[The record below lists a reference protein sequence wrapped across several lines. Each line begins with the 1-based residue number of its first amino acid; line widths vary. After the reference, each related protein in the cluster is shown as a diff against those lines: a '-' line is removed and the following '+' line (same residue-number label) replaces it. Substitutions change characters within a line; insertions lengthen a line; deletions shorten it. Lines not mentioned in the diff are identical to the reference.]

1 MGLARTSPESAGD
14 RCFACS
20 RAISAADLAVYLYG
34 AWFHLPCYQRENNFP
49 NTSKSVLRGAPPQ
62 PAPSWSV
69 LRLIEWITDT
79 SPRVFPVGEGNPR
92 RVPLFPSSKDPV
104 AVELGRRG
112 GLKGG
117 KARAA
122 RLSPAQRAAIARRA
136 ARARWDAAKER

>member
-1 MGLARTSPESAGD
+1 MALARTSPEGAGD

-20 RAISAADLAVYLYG
+20 GAISTADLAVYLYG
-34 AWFHLPCYQRENNFP
+34 AWFHLSCYQRENNFP
-49 NTSKSVLRGAPPQ
+49 NTSRPVPRGAHPQ
-62 PAPSWSV
+62 PGPSWSV
-69 LRLIEWITDT
+69 MRLIQWITDT
-79 SPRVFPVGEGNPR
+79 SPRAFPA
-92 RVPLFPSSKDPV
+92 KDPV

>member
-1 MGLARTSPESAGD
+1 MSQTRETPESAGD

-20 RAISAADLAVYLYG
+20 GAISAADLAVYLYG

-49 NTSKSVLRGAPPQ
+49 NDVTGVPRAVRPVK
-62 PAPSWSV
+62 
-69 LRLIEWITDT
+69 RLIEWIADN
-79 SPRVFPVGEGNPR
+79 SPRP
-92 RVPLFPSSKDPV
+92 PSTKDPV

-122 RLSPAQRAAIARRA
+122 RLSPAQRASIARRA
-136 ARARWDAAKER
+136 ARARWAATKER

>member
-1 MGLARTSPESAGD
+1 MAQPRTSPESASD

-20 RAISAADLAVYLYG
+20 GAISAADLAVYLYG
-34 AWFHLPCYQRENNFP
+34 AWFHLPCYERENNFP
-49 NTSKSVLRGAPPQ
+49 NDPKPVPRGARRQ
-62 PAPSWSV
+62 SGPSWSV
-69 LRLIEWITDT
+69 MRLIQWITDT
-79 SPRVFPVGEGNPR
+79 SPRP
-92 RVPLFPSSKDPV
+92 PSLKDPV

-117 KARAA
+117 RVRAA

>member
-1 MGLARTSPESAGD
+1 MGQPRETPESAGD

-20 RAISAADLAVYLYG
+20 DAISESDLAVYLYG

-49 NTSKSVLRGAPPQ
+49 NDARSVPRAVRPKPVPP
-62 PAPSWSV
+62 PAMR
-69 LRLIEWITDT
+69 RLIDWITDT
-79 SPRVFPVGEGNPR
+79 TPT
-92 RVPLFPSSKDPV
+92 VPLFKDPV

-122 RLSPAQRAAIARRA
+122 RLTPAQRAAIARRA
-136 ARARWDAAKER
+136 ARARWAPKKER

>member
-1 MGLARTSPESAGD
+1 MAQTREAPESAGD

-20 RAISAADLAVYLYG
+20 GAISASDLAVYLYG
-34 AWFHLPCYQRENNFP
+34 AWFHLPCYQRETNFP
-49 NTSKSVLRGAPPQ
+49 NDATAVPRAFRPVK
-62 PAPSWSV
+62 
-69 LRLIEWITDT
+69 RLIEWINDT
-79 SPRVFPVGEGNPR
+79 TPRVS
-92 RVPLFPSSKDPV
+92 PLKDPV

-136 ARARWDAAKER
+136 ARARWAR

>member
-1 MGLARTSPESAGD
+1 MGQTRAKPESAGD

-20 RAISAADLAVYLYG
+20 GAMSEPDLAVYLYG

-49 NTSKSVLRGAPPQ
+49 IDAPPRAIQ
-62 PAPSWSV
+62 PV
-69 LRLIEWITDT
+69 RRLIEWITDR
-79 SPRVFPVGEGNPR
+79 SPRP
-92 RVPLFPSSKDPV
+92 PSTKDPV

-122 RLSPAQRAAIARRA
+122 RLTPAQRVAIARRA
-136 ARARWDAAKER
+136 ARARWAATKER

>member
-1 MGLARTSPESAGD
+1 MPQTRETIESAGD

-20 RAISAADLAVYLYG
+20 GAISAPDLAVYLYG

-49 NTSKSVLRGAPPQ
+49 NDAPTVPRTVQ
-62 PAPSWSV
+62 PV
-69 LRLIEWITDT
+69 KRLIEWITEH
-79 SPRVFPVGEGNPR
+79 SPRS
-92 RVPLFPSSKDPV
+92 PSTKDPV

-122 RLSPAQRAAIARRA
+122 RLSPAQRASIARRA
-136 ARARWDAAKER
+136 ARARWAAAKER

>member
-1 MGLARTSPESAGD
+1 MSQPRENLESAGD

-20 RAISAADLAVYLYG
+20 DAISGSDLAVYLYG

-49 NTSKSVLRGAPPQ
+49 NDERPVPRAVRPAPPV
-62 PAPSWSV
+62 PRSV
-69 LRLIEWITDT
+69 WRLIDWITDT
-79 SPRVFPVGEGNPR
+79 SPRVS
-92 RVPLFPSSKDPV
+92 LMKDPV

-122 RLSPAQRAAIARRA
+122 KLSAKRRKQIASAA
-136 ARARWDAAKER
+136 ARTRWKSER

>member
-20 RAISAADLAVYLYG
+20 GAISAADLAVYLYG

-49 NTSKSVLRGAPPQ
+49 NTSTPVLRGIRPQ
-62 PAPSWSV
+62 PLGPSWSV
-69 LRLIEWITDT
+69 MRLIEWITDT
-79 SPRVFPVGEGNPR
+79 SPRVSPM
-92 RVPLFPSSKDPV
+92 KDPV

-136 ARARWDAAKER
+136 ARARWDAAKGR

>member
-1 MGLARTSPESAGD
+1 MAQARAKPESSGD

-20 RAISAADLAVYLYG
+20 EPISTPDLAVYLYG

-49 NTSKSVLRGAPPQ
+49 PDATAVPRAIRPVK
-62 PAPSWSV
+62 
-69 LRLIEWITDT
+69 RLLEWIAEQ
-79 SPRVFPVGEGNPR
+79 SPPR
-92 RVPLFPSSKDPV
+92 PASTKDPV

-122 RLSPAQRAAIARRA
+122 RLSAAQRAAIARRA
-136 ARARWDAAKER
+136 ARARWAAAKER

>member
-1 MGLARTSPESAGD
+1 MNQPRENPVGAGD

-20 RAISAADLAVYLYG
+20 DAISESDLAVYLYG

-49 NTSKSVLRGAPPQ
+49 NDERPVPRAVRPTPAVPRSV
-62 PAPSWSV
+62 W
-69 LRLIEWITDT
+69 RLIDWITDT
-79 SPRVFPVGEGNPR
+79 SPRVS
-92 RVPLFPSSKDPV
+92 LLKDPV

-136 ARARWDAAKER
+136 ARARWAPKKAR

>member
-1 MGLARTSPESAGD
+1 MGQPRENPESASD

-20 RAISAADLAVYLYG
+20 DAISAADLAVYLYG
-34 AWFHLPCYQRENNFP
+34 AWFHLPCYERENNFP
-49 NTSKSVLRGAPPQ
+49 KDGRPVPRAVRPQ
-62 PAPSWSV
+62 PATPRH
-69 LRLIEWITDT
+69 LRRLVDWINDT
-79 SPRVFPVGEGNPR
+79 TPPVSY
-92 RVPLFPSSKDPV
+92 LKDPV

-136 ARARWDAAKER
+136 ARARWAARKEER

>member
-1 MGLARTSPESAGD
+1 MGQTRENPESAGD

-20 RAISAADLAVYLYG
+20 TAISEPELAVYLYG

-49 NTSKSVLRGAPPQ
+49 ND
-62 PAPSWSV
+62 PAAVPRAIRPV
-69 LRLIEWITDT
+69 KRLIEWITEQTPRPT
-79 SPRVFPVGEGNPR
+79 ST
-92 RVPLFPSSKDPV
+92 KDPV

-136 ARARWDAAKER
+136 ARARWAAAKER

>member
-1 MGLARTSPESAGD
+1 MSQTREAPESAGD

-20 RAISAADLAVYLYG
+20 ASISAADLAVYLYG

-49 NTSKSVLRGAPPQ
+49 NDPTAVPRAIRPVK
-62 PAPSWSV
+62 
-69 LRLIEWITDT
+69 RLIEWVADN
-79 SPRVFPVGEGNPR
+79 SPRA
-92 RVPLFPSSKDPV
+92 PSTKDPV

-122 RLSPAQRAAIARRA
+122 RLSPAQRASIARRA
-136 ARARWDAAKER
+136 ARARWAATKER

>member
-1 MGLARTSPESAGD
+1 MDQARAKPESAGD

-20 RAISAADLAVYLYG
+20 GAISEPDLAVYLYG

-49 NTSKSVLRGAPPQ
+49 IDAPPRAIQ
-62 PAPSWSV
+62 PV
-69 LRLIEWITDT
+69 RRLIEWITDR
-79 SPRVFPVGEGNPR
+79 SPRP
-92 RVPLFPSSKDPV
+92 PSTKDPV

-122 RLSPAQRAAIARRA
+122 RLTPAQRVAIARRA
-136 ARARWDAAKER
+136 ARARWAATKER

>member
-1 MGLARTSPESAGD
+1 MSQTRETPESAGD

-20 RAISAADLAVYLYG
+20 GAISAADLAVYLYG

-49 NTSKSVLRGAPPQ
+49 NDATTVPRAVRPVK
-62 PAPSWSV
+62 
-69 LRLIEWITDT
+69 RLIEWITDN
-79 SPRVFPVGEGNPR
+79 SPRV
-92 RVPLFPSSKDPV
+92 PSTKDPV

-122 RLSPAQRAAIARRA
+122 RLSPAQRASIARRA
-136 ARARWDAAKER
+136 ARARWAATKER